1 MTGRGPGASIPIESE
16 PRLWF
21 FVLTRFLGANR
32 YPRRS
37 KTLYARRQRTNLTGV
52 KMSGGQDGDAR
63 EAQWLRWRSVADLYH
78 AFFTGLILSVVT
90 RRGTADAAEFVFQV
104 FRRQQQE
111 RFLPGLEKLGLS
123 HLPPAV
129 AAAQYHYLSNW
140 IGGVSVE
147 YMYETDRKAWI
158 RYPPPRWIW
167 KGTAICGVPGE
178 VSRAMLR
185 GWHANNGVSLGN
197 PNLGFVCT
205 KQSVDGQDG
214 LEGYYCEYDHPLE
227 PDARLVF
234 ARHLEAPKFDSAAAP
249 ALPVASWPRPRLE
262 KAYRNYAMEYVR
274 TAAPVMV
281 NLFGPDD
288 AGYLLH
294 LTGKLIGMQYFDEIA
309 RGLGVGRGTAGD
321 FAAFVA
327 ALFEAQDD
335 IADVNESGGIFEIRQ
350 ATWKLMADVGDYHPA
365 CAGVLEGLFEGLAA
379 GCGRRIAIDMRPAA
393 GGAPPLVWSIG

>member
-1 MTGRGPGASIPIESE
+1 MTEGRTA
-16 PRLWF
+16 
-21 FVLTRFLGANR
+21 T
-32 YPRRS
+32 
-37 KTLYARRQRTNLTGV
+37 Q
-52 KMSGGQDGDAR
+52 

-78 AFFTGLILSVVT
+78 AYFTGLILTVVT
-90 RRGTADAAEFVFQV
+90 RRGTADAAEFVFRV

-167 KGTAICGVPGE
+167 RGTAICGVPGE

-185 GWHANNGVSLGN
+185 GWHANNGVALGN
-197 PNLGFVCT
+197 PKLGFVCT

-214 LEGYYCEYDHPLE
+214 LEGYYYEYDHALE
-227 PDARLVF
+227 LDQRLVF
-234 ARHLEAPKFDSAAAP
+234 ARHLEAPLFDPANAP
-249 ALPVASWPRPRLE
+249 ALPVASWPKPRLE

-281 NLFGPDD
+281 QLFGPED

-309 RGLGVGRGTAGD
+309 RG
-321 FAAFVA
+321 FARRPRSAQRILRAFLH

-335 IADVNESGGIFEIRQ
+335 VAEIGESAGAFEIRQ
-350 ATWKLMADVGDYHPA
+350 QTWKLMADVADYHPA
-365 CAGVLEGLFEGLAA
+365 CARVLEGLFEGLAA
-379 GCGRRIAIDMRPAA
+379 GCGRHIAVHMRAAA
-393 GGAPPLVWSIG
+393 GGGRRSSGRSADPQPIRA

>member
-1 MTGRGPGASIPIESE
+1 MSDGQGGA
-16 PRLWF
+16 
-21 FVLTRFLGANR
+21 
-32 YPRRS
+32 
-37 KTLYARRQRTNLTGV
+37 
-52 KMSGGQDGDAR
+52 D
-63 EAQWLRWRSVADLYH
+63 EAKWLRWRSVAELYH
-78 AFFTGLILSVVT
+78 ACFTGLILSVVT
-90 RRGTADAAEFVFQV
+90 RRGTTDAAEFVFRV

-111 RFLPGLEKLGLS
+111 RFLPGLVKLGLD

-167 KGTAICGVPGE
+167 KGTAICGVSGE

-214 LEGYYCEYDHPLE
+214 LEGYYFEYDRALE
-227 PDARLVF
+227 IGQRLVF
-234 ARHLEAPKFDSAAAP
+234 ARHLEAPMFDPATAP
-249 ALPVASWPRPRLE
+249 ALPVASWPKPRLE

-274 TAAPVMV
+274 TAAPVAV
-281 NLFGPDD
+281 HLFGPQD

-294 LTGKLIGMQYFDEIA
+294 LTGRLIGMQFYDDIA
-309 RGLGVGRGTAGD
+309 TSFSAGRGTAKD
-321 FAAFVA
+321 FSAFLQA
-327 ALFEAQDD
+327 WFEAQDD
-335 IADVNESGGIFEIRQ
+335 TCEISESHGAFEIRQ
-350 ATWKLMADVGDYHPA
+350 QSWKL
-365 CAGVLEGLFEGLAA
+365 
-379 GCGRRIAIDMRPAA
+379 
-393 GGAPPLVWSIG
+393 